1 MKKVNLNEKFALF
14 QEQWTPKLLGE
25 LNGQAV
31 KIAKVEGEFVW
42 HSHEEEDELFFVVK
56 GQLTLRLRDQDIH
69 LSEGEFFI
77 VPKGV
82 EHQPVAS
89 EEAWIL
95 LFEPMATKHT
105 GTINSP
111 LTVTDCE
118 RL

>member
-14 QEQWTPKLLGE
+14 NEQWTPKLLGE

-56 GQLTLRLRDQDIH
+56 GQLTIRLRDQDIH
-69 LSEGEFFI
+69 LSEGELFI

-82 EHQPVAS
+82 EHQPIAK

-105 GTINSP
+105 GAVDSP
-111 LTVTDCE
+111 LTVTAYE

>member
-1 MKKVNLNEKFALF
+1 MKKVNLQEKFALF
-14 QEQWTPKLLGE
+14 NEQWTPKLLGE
-25 LNGQAV
+25 LNGQAI

-56 GQLTLRLRDQDIH
+56 GQLTIRLRDQVIE
-69 LSEGEFFI
+69 LAEGEFFI

-82 EHQPVAS
+82 EHQPVAK

-95 LFEPMATKHT
+95 LFEPMDTKHT
-105 GTINSP
+105 GEVDSP
-111 LTVTDCE
+111 LTVEDCE